1 MRSSPRRRGS
11 QEPGPWTDFGRAVA
25 DRRRALGLTQRDL
38 ADLAG
43 VSSTTVQALEAGRRP
58 ARVDS
63 LHRVLRALGWVL
75 VALPVPEA
83 RRASGAVLLPTA
95 PAGDEPGPP

>member
-1 MRSSPRRRGS
+1 MSSSPRRRGPVA
-11 QEPGPWTDFGRAVA
+11 PGPWTEFGEAVA
-25 DRRRALGLTQRDL
+25 ARRHALGLTQRDL

-43 VSSTTVQALEAGRRP
+43 VSLTTVQAMEAGRRA

-63 LHRVLRALGWVL
+63 LHRTLRALGWAL

-83 RRASGAVLLPTA
+83 RRAGAVLLPA
-95 PAGDEPGPP
+95 EQPDPDHG

>member
-1 MRSSPRRRGS
+1 MRSNPRRRGPLA
-11 QEPGPWTDFGRAVA
+11 PGPWTEFGAAVA
-25 DRRRALGLTQRDL
+25 TRRHALGLTQRDL

-43 VSSTTVQALEAGRRP
+43 VSLTTLQALEAGRRA

-63 LHRVLRALGWVL
+63 LHRILRALGWAL

-83 RRASGAVLLPTA
+83 RRAGAVLLPA
-95 PAGDEPGPP
+95 DGAEPHDG

>member
-1 MRSSPRRRGS
+1 MGPRPRRRGS
-11 QEPGPWTDFGRAVA
+11 LAPGPWTEFGTAVA
-25 DRRRALGLTQRDL
+25 GRRHALGLTQRDL

-43 VSSTTVQALEAGRRP
+43 VSLTTLQALEAGRRA

-63 LHRVLRALGWVL
+63 LHRILRALGWAL

-83 RRASGAVLLPTA
+83 RRAGAVLLPA
-95 PAGDEPGPP
+95 DEPDPGHG